1 MNKEKILQNSWN
13 KLKEEVLAIFSLNSY
28 LNKDVSAEKFNNCL
42 NEFKNE
48 IEVLFNSKIRQVKK
62 LDENNFNSFI
72 DSFES
77 DFKSI
82 KYIIGNKYIEEKWID
97 VVVSIF
103 TNIQECI
110 HQRFLFNLNEQE
122 KLINNNSINKLLSFK
137 EIFNF
142 KILKPTVNE
151 QCDAE
156 KYKEL
161 TEQSIKNMLDEFNLA
176 SIHLL
181 ADSSTWEERYQDIQ
195 RIHGQIAKSM
205 KKVGLP
211 TKNMGCYK
219 NLNLILSKSLFDNN
233 DWDGFQSKTNASF
246 SIFINTEAKDL
257 DVIWIHEYTHFLDR
271 LAAHAFYKEKE
282 TDNHLSTFSHIA
294 LDCIA
299 NGETIRHKPLKIMA
313 EMMAAT
319 IGGVSA
325 ENFYINIKNSIEKL
339 KTSLIM
345 DIVDHMIDYKRAVW
359 EELSE
364 TEKQLILWRSK
375 ITEIVNFILLEISN
389 SKESYFTIN
398 EDEFIISIEGD
409 KKINSGISVNDLV
422 SNILEK
428 TNKLSE
434 LEIKNNLL
442 PYFYKKITTN
452 INQIMRKHNLIVY
465 KDSGVYAERFFL
477 ALGNDI
483 VKNFVNKQAKS
494 NIKFSY
500 YDKPLEILARMVE
513 SLLNPLVS
521 NLEYKNV
528 SDIEKQSKLI
538 LGIDDRV
545 LLCLA
550 LHSMARYVGIEVKKF
565 NAKNIPCLVPN
576 QLEDTVSVDIG
587 NKLSTQQDNNNYV
600 IANEEIRVEIIDN
613 ITNIVNDFFKEEIVH
628 EKRRLI

>member
-13 KLKEEVLAIFSLNSY
+13 KLKEEVLAIFSFSSY
-28 LNKDVSAEKFNNCL
+28 LHKDLEQEKFSHCL
-42 NEFKNE
+42 NEFKKNIEALFYSKTKIVNNLNE
-48 IEVLFNSKIRQVKK
+48 K
-62 LDENNFNSFI
+62 NFNEFI
-72 DSFES
+72 KNFEL
-77 DFKSI
+77 DFKEI
-82 KYIIGNKYIEEKWID
+82 KYNVANKYIEEKWID
-97 VVVSIF
+97 VIVSIF
-103 TNIQECI
+103 TNVQECI
-110 HQRFLFNLNEQE
+110 HKRFVFNLNEQE
-122 KLINNNSINKLLSFK
+122 KIINSNSINKLFSFK
-137 EIFNF
+137 DLLNIT
-142 KILKPTVNE
+142 ILKNSIVDKE
-151 QCDAE
+151 DVE

-181 ADSSTWEERYQDIQ
+181 ADQTSWKKKYQDIQ

-205 KKVGLP
+205 RKVGLP
-211 TKNMGCYK
+211 TRNMGCYK
-219 NLNLILSKSLFDNN
+219 NLNIILSDSLFDN
-233 DWDGFQSKTNASF
+233 DEWDGFQSKTNASF
-246 SIFINTEAKDL
+246 SIFINTEKKDL
-257 DVIWIHEYTHFLDR
+257 DITWIHEYTHFLDR

-299 NGETIRHKPLKIMA
+299 NGEPIKHKPLRIMS

-325 ENFYINIKNSIEKL
+325 EKFYLNIKNSIEKL

-345 DIVDHMIDYKRAVW
+345 DIVDHLIDYKRCVW

-375 ITEIVNFILLEISN
+375 ITEIVNFVLLEISN
-389 SKESYFTIN
+389 SKDSYFTIN

-409 KKINSGISVNDLV
+409 KKINSGICINDIIINV
-422 SNILEK
+422 SEK
-428 TNKLSE
+428 SEKLSK
-434 LEIKNNLL
+434 LDLKNNLL

-452 INQIMRKHNLIVY
+452 INQIMKQHDLIVY

-477 ALGNDI
+477 ALGSDI
-483 VKNFVNKQAKS
+483 VKNFVNKQANS

-513 SLLNPLVS
+513 SLLTPLIS
-521 NLEYKNV
+521 NVEYKNNT
-528 SDIEKQSKLI
+528 EKEAKLN
-538 LGIDDRV
+538 LAREDRI

-550 LHSMARYVGIEVKKF
+550 LHSMARYVGIDVEKF
-565 NAKNIPCLVPN
+565 DDKNIPCLTYD
-576 QLEDTVSVDIG
+576 QLSGVASVEIG
-587 NKLSTQQDNNNYV
+587 QNIEYRNKNGYV
-600 IANEEIRVEIIDN
+600 IANEEIRIEIIDN

>member
-1 MNKEKILQNSWN
+1 MNKQIILQNSWS
-13 KLKEEVLAIFSLNSY
+13 KLREEVLSAFSLSSY
-28 LNKDVSAEKFNNCL
+28 LNKNIGSEKFNICL
-42 NEFKNE
+42 IEFKNE
-48 IEVLFNSKIRQVKK
+48 IESYFNSKVKEVNK
-62 LDENNFNSFI
+62 LNEDNFYSFI
-72 DSFES
+72 ESFES
-77 DFKSI
+77 EFKLI
-82 KYIIGNKYIEEKWID
+82 KYNIANKYIEEKWID

-103 TNIQECI
+103 TNVQDCL
-110 HQRFLFNLNEQE
+110 HKRFLFNLQEQE
-122 KLINNNSINKLLSFK
+122 KIQTNNLSINKLFNFKELLSFK
-137 EIFNF
+137 S
-142 KILKPTVNE
+142 KIIPSDD
-151 QCDAE
+151 QDAK

-161 TEQSIKNMLDEFNLA
+161 TEQSIKNMLEEFNLA

-181 ADSSTWEERYQDIQ
+181 GNSSSWQVTYGDIQ

-211 TKNMGCYK
+211 TKNMGCYQ
-219 NLNLILSKSLFDNN
+219 NLNLILSNSLFDND

-325 ENFYINIKNSIEKL
+325 EIFYLNIKTSIEKL

-345 DIVDHMIDYKRAVW
+345 DVVDHMIDYKRNVW
-359 EELSE
+359 EDLSE

-375 ITEIVNFILLEISN
+375 ITEVVNFILLEISN
-389 SKESYFTIN
+389 SKDSSFTLN

-409 KKINSGISVNDLV
+409 KKINSGISIKDIVA
-422 SNILEK
+422 SILEK

-452 INQIMRKHNLIVY
+452 INQIMKNHNLIVY
-465 KDSGVYAERFFL
+465 KDNGVYAERFFL

-483 VKNFVNKQAKS
+483 VKNFVNKQANS

-513 SLLNPLVS
+513 SLLNPLIS
-521 NLEYKNV
+521 NAEYKNI
-528 SDIEKQSKLI
+528 SEQEKKSKLI
-538 LGIDDRV
+538 LGIDDRI

-565 NAKNIPCLVPN
+565 NPKTIPCLIPSKLN
-576 QLEDTVSVDIG
+576 EAVSVGLVNQIDYQY
-587 NKLSTQQDNNNYV
+587 SSNYV
-600 IANEEIRVEIIDN
+600 IANEEIRTEIIDN

>member
-13 KLKEEVLAIFSLNSY
+13 KLKEEILAVFSFSSY
-28 LNKDVSAEKFNNCL
+28 LHKNINTKDFNSCI
-42 NEFKNE
+42 NEFKKE
-48 IEVLFNSKIRQVKK
+48 IEYLFDSKTKVVNG
-62 LDENNFNSFI
+62 LDESNFNDFLQN
-72 DSFES
+72 FES

-82 KYIIGNKYIEEKWID
+82 KYNVANKYIEEKWID
-97 VVVSIF
+97 VIVSIF

-110 HQRFLFNLNEQE
+110 HKRFLFNLNEQE
-122 KLINNNSINKLLSFK
+122 KIINSNSINKLLSFK
-137 EIFNF
+137 DLINI
-142 KILKPTVNE
+142 KLLKPSVIDKE
-151 QCDAE
+151 DIK

-176 SIHLL
+176 SIHIL
-181 ADSSTWEERYQDIQ
+181 ADQTTWEKKYQDIQ

-205 KKVGLP
+205 RKVGLP
-211 TKNMGCYK
+211 TRNMGCYK
-219 NLNLILSKSLFDNN
+219 NLNIIFSNSLFDN
-233 DWDGFQSKTNASF
+233 DEWDGFQSKTNASF
-246 SIFINTEAKDL
+246 SIFINTEKKDL
-257 DVIWIHEYTHFLDR
+257 DVTWIHEYTHFLDR

-325 ENFYINIKNSIEKL
+325 ENFYLNIKNSIEKL
-339 KTSLIM
+339 KISLTM
-345 DIVDHMIDYKRAVW
+345 DIVDHLIDYKRSVW

-375 ITEIVNFILLEISN
+375 ITEVVNFILLEISN
-389 SKESYFTIN
+389 SKDSYFTLN

-409 KKINSGISVNDLV
+409 KKINSGISINDIV
-422 SNILEK
+422 ANILEK
-428 TNKLSE
+428 SNKLSK

-452 INQIMRKHNLIVY
+452 INQIMKQYNLIVY
-465 KDSGVYAERFFL
+465 KDNGVYAERFFL
-477 ALGNDI
+477 ALGSDI
-483 VKNFVNKQAKS
+483 VKNFVNKQANS

-513 SLLNPLVS
+513 SLLNPLIS
-521 NLEYKNV
+521 NTEYKNI
-528 SDIEKQSKLI
+528 SIKEKESKLI
-538 LGIDDRV
+538 LEREDRV

-550 LHSMARYVGIEVKKF
+550 LHSMARYVGIDVEKF
-565 NAKNIPCLVPN
+565 NDQNIPCLMYEK
-576 QLEDTVSVDIG
+576 LEGIVSVEICNQTD
-587 NKLSTQQDNNNYV
+587 KKNNSSYV
-600 IANEEIRVEIIDN
+600 IANEEIRTEIIDN
-613 ITNIVNDFFKEEIVH
+613 ITNIVNDFFKEEIVP